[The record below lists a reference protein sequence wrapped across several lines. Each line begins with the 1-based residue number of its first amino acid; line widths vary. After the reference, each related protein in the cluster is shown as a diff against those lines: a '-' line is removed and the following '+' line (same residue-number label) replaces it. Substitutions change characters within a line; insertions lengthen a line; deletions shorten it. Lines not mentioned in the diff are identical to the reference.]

1 MAKHRTSKIDM
12 PLPASRDPAKNHVRV
27 GVISDTHGHID
38 DHIIDAFAGADLI
51 VHAGDIDRPKILDR
65 LATIAPVRAVRGN
78 MDRGPWAEDL
88 PLTAL
93 VVVEK
98 VTLYVLHD
106 LTQLDL
112 EPTAAGIQ
120 VVISGHTH
128 RAALAEKNRVVF
140 LNPGSA
146 VDPRQDGPPT
156 VAILTARGEAVDV
169 RFIELPAV

>member
-1 MAKHRTSKIDM
+1 M
-12 PLPASRDPAKNHVRV
+12 PAPVLQNPAKNHVRI
-27 GVISDTHGHID
+27 GVISDTHGHFD
-38 DHIIDAFAGADLI
+38 QRVIDAFAGADLI
-51 VHAGDIDRPKILDR
+51 VHAGDIDRPKIIER

-106 LTQLDL
+106 LAQLDL
-112 EPTAAGIQ
+112 EPAAAGIQ

-128 RAALAEKNRVVF
+128 RAALTEKNRVVF

-146 VDPRQDGPPT
+146 STPRQDRPPT
-156 VAILTARGEAVDV
+156 VAILTARGETIDV
-169 RFIELPAV
+169 RFVELPAP